1 MATISVSTERFIYIN
16 IYYTTMK
23 RISINKGK
31 LVLKQ
36 NVVGFFQKKVTKFG
50 TGAKVDCTRE
60 YIGKTA
66 YVVIC
71 DE

>member
-1 MATISVSTERFIYIN
+1 MRKV
-16 IYYTTMK
+16 
-23 RISINKGK
+23 SINKGK
-31 LVLKQ
+31 LQLED
-36 NVVGFFQKKVTKFG
+36 NNIIGFFQKKVTKFG

-66 YVVIC
+66 YVIIC

>member
-1 MATISVSTERFIYIN
+1 
-16 IYYTTMK
+16 MK
-23 RISINKGK
+23 RIIINKGK
-31 LVLKQ
+31 LVLTQ
-36 NVVGFFQKKVTKFG
+36 NVIGFFQKKVTKFG
-50 TGAKVDCTRE
+50 TGAKVDCVRE

>member
-1 MATISVSTERFIYIN
+1 
-16 IYYTTMK
+16 MK
-23 RISINKGK
+23 RILINKGRLLLEQK
-31 LVLKQ
+31 VI
-36 NVVGFFQKKVTKFG
+36 GFFQKKVTNFG

>member
-1 MATISVSTERFIYIN
+1 MESLSVFTESLIYIN
-16 IYYTTMK
+16 TYYIAMK
-23 RISINKGK
+23 RIIINKGK
-31 LVLKQ
+31 LVLTQ
-36 NVVGFFQKKVTKFG
+36 NVIGFFQKKVTKFG
-50 TGAKVDCTRE
+50 TGAKVDCVRE

>member
-1 MATISVSTERFIYIN
+1 
-16 IYYTTMK
+16 MK
-23 RISINKGK
+23 RILINKGK
-31 LVLKQ
+31 LLLERK
-36 NVVGFFQKKVTKFG
+36 VVGFFQKKVTKFG

-66 YVVIC
+66 YIVIC

>member
-1 MATISVSTERFIYIN
+1 
-16 IYYTTMK
+16 MK
-23 RISINKGK
+23 RILINKGK
-31 LVLKQ
+31 LLLEQK
-36 NVVGFFQKKVTKFG
+36 VVGFFQKKVTNFG